1 MEPSR
6 DADHLAVYSEAMYP
20 VGPDVDGEISYVHLP
35 PLSPLN
41 VTVIAIACIAFAAFL
56 CCYFYPIVQRRHDA
70 RTAATHRVKRPVLA
84 SARSLFGLRPR
95 EPPTTPQLLARYGR
109 LDMRIA
115 RPPPALS
122 RFRGSSHSPELS
134 PSLSSSCSSSPSSIG
149 TPPLY
154 SPFTLPE
161 VIVTPVDMGILGQA
175 VESRT
180 TPKKGGD
187 HYDSGEQED
196 E

>member
-1 MEPSR
+1 MP
-6 DADHLAVYSEAMYP
+6 AHFPIVA
-20 VGPDVDGEISYVHLP
+20 
-35 PLSPLN
+35 
-41 VTVIAIACIAFAAFL
+41 VIAIGCVAIAAFL
-56 CCYFYPIVQRRHDA
+56 CCYFYPAIQGRHHA
-70 RTAATHRVKRPVLA
+70 RTTMTHPVKRPVLA

-95 EPPTTPQLLARYGR
+95 TPPTTPQLLARYGR

-122 RFRGSSHSPELS
+122 RFRGSSHSASLS
-134 PSLSSSCSSSPSSIG
+134 PSLSSSCCSSTPSSSIG
-149 TPPLY
+149 TLPVHV
-154 SPFTLPE
+154 PFTLPE

-187 HYDSGEQED
+187 HYDGGKQED
-196 E
+196 GE